1 MSVGIPPFLTL
12 SERPGALRDKSG
24 ALQNPDR
31 SASFQNFVIGI
42 TSRSSHHA
50 RMKIA
55 TIIARVL
62 LGLIFVIFGSN
73 FFLNFIPMPPPP
85 PGLAGD
91 YFKVFAASGY
101 IYVVGAMQ
109 LLSGLLLLIGRFVP
123 LGLTIL
129 AAIIFNIWTFHLLMA
144 PAGLGP
150 AVVATLLWAFL
161 VWSYRERFVGLLR
174 P

>member
-1 MSVGIPPFLTL
+1 
-12 SERPGALRDKSG
+12 
-24 ALQNPDR
+24 
-31 SASFQNFVIGI
+31 
-42 TSRSSHHA
+42 
-50 RMKIA
+50 MKIA

-62 LGLIFVIFGSN
+62 LGLAFVVFGLN
-73 FFLNFIPMPPPP
+73 FFLNFIPAPPPP

-101 IYVVGAMQ
+101 THVVGAMQ

-144 PAGLGP
+144 PEGFPP
-150 AVVATLLWAFL
+150 ALVVTLLELFL
-161 VWSYRERFVGLLR
+161 LWRYRESFAGIVR

>member
-1 MSVGIPPFLTL
+1 MNNFEVGI
-12 SERPGALRDKSG
+12 SI
-24 ALQNPDR
+24 Q
-31 SASFQNFVIGI
+31 
-42 TSRSSHHA
+42 SSHHA

-55 TIIARVL
+55 PIIARVL
-62 LGLIFVIFGSN
+62 LGLMFVVFGSN

-101 IYVVGAMQ
+101 MYVVGALQ

-123 LGLTIL
+123 LALTIL
-129 AAIIFNIWTFHLLMA
+129 AALIFNILVLHILMD
-144 PAGLGP
+144 PKGLP
-150 AVVATLLWAFL
+150 MAIVVTVLELFL
-161 VWSYRERFVGLLR
+161 VWSYRDRFAGILR